1 MTIIIFTGQKL
12 EARKIEFA
20 MDGSLILTT
29 YDDDY
34 LHVQHDEVI
43 AIID

>member
-20 MDGSLILTT
+20 MDGNLIVTAP
-29 YDDDY
+29 DDDY
-34 LHVQHDEVI
+34 YHLEPGEVI

>member
-1 MTIIIFTGQKL
+1 MTVIIFTGQKL
-12 EARKIEFA
+12 EAKKIEFA
-20 MDGSLILTT
+20 MDGNLILTT
-29 YDDDY
+29 HDDNY